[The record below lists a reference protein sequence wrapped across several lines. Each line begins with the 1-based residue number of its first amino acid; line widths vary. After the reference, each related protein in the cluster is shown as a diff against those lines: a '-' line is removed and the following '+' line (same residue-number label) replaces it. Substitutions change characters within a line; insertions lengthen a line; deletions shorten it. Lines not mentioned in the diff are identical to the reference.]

1 MSESR
6 TPHSLITAAEG
17 SAAAGDHAAA
27 ERLLREAAALQ
38 EAILGPLHPDL
49 ANTLNNLGVVCEI
62 TDNPVDAEHYFRR
75 ACAIA
80 SASLPADHPFVAT
93 SRKNLEDFCAA
104 RGKPVKLDAISLA
117 VNGGPIVRPAGTE
130 AEGPEHGSPVRTQR
144 ERRATWTRP
153 VVAAVIA
160 AAALSG
166 FGTAVWL
173 GSANRSERAASASR
187 QASPSIQAS
196 SLEPSTTEEPSDDR
210 VIAREAGREPVEDRS
225 TGPTLTQPG
234 PDASDREEPRPAA
247 PRPTAAA
254 AAPVVSVARLCRELS
269 TSGPEWRCVPPPDPS
284 GSGPLSFYTRLRS
297 PAPAVVQHRWYR
309 GGRLHRTVNLK
320 VGANMGDGYRTYSR
334 STVDARGSSD
344 WRVELRASDGTVLHE
359 ERFAVR

>member
-1 MSESR
+1 MSEAR
-6 TPHSLITAAEG
+6 TPHSLIAAAED

-62 TDNPVDAEHYFRR
+62 ADNPVDAEHYFRR

-80 SASLPADHPFVAT
+80 SAALPADHPFVAT

-104 RGKPVKLDAISLA
+104 RGKPVKLDAISVA

-130 AEGPEHGSPVRTQR
+130 PQAAQPGSPVRTR
-144 ERRATWTRP
+144 SERRATLTRP

-173 GSANRSERAASASR
+173 RSADRSDREASTSR

-196 SLEPSTTEEPSDDR
+196 SREPSTTGEPSEHR
-210 VIAREAGREPVEDRS
+210 MIEPESEREPVEGRPA
-225 TGPTLTQPG
+225 GPPPTPPG
-234 PDASDREEPRPAA
+234 PASSEREEPRPTA
-247 PRPTAAA
+247 PRPNAAA
-254 AAPVVSVARLCRELS
+254 AAPVVSDARLCRELS
-269 TSGPEWRCVPPPDPS
+269 TSGSEWRCVPPPDPL
-284 GSGPLSFYTRLRS
+284 GPGPLSFYTRLRS

-309 GGRLHRTVNLK
+309 GGRLHRTVSLE
-320 VGANMGDGYRTYSR
+320 VGANMGEGYRTYSR
-334 STVDARGSSD
+334 STVDARRSSD

-359 ERFAVR
+359 ERFVVR